1 MVKENK
7 FFPMVISLKVITKMD
22 GRTDKENINGLMEVI
37 IKANSKTVI
46 DKVWEYFV
54 KPMVLSTKVIFQL
67 L

>member
-7 FFPMVISLKVITKMD
+7 FSPMVISLKAITKMED
-22 GRTDKENINGLMEVI
+22 RTDKENMNGLMEVI

-54 KPMVLSTKVIFQL
+54 KPMVLSTKVTF
-67 L
+67 